1 MSSAK
6 RLWLLRAAAVCLL
19 ALGGTAAS
27 KLWRE
32 STVIKVAPVT
42 ETEPVPSRGDAADD
56 PAIWINRTN
65 PALST
70 IIATDKDLG
79 IGVYDLSGK
88 QLQFLHHGEINNIDL
103 RPGFPLAGRTVDL
116 VTGSN
121 QSNNTIAIYQVNP
134 DTRELEEVAARPV
147 TTCAPYGSCM
157 YRSSLS
163 GKFYYFVNS
172 REGEVEQWELFDD
185 GAGEVAAQRVRAFN
199 VGARPEG
206 CVADDELGYFYL
218 AVEKK
223 GIWKFG
229 AEPDAGEAYTVVD
242 RTGWFGHLVPDV
254 EGLALYDTQN
264 GTGYLVA
271 SSQGESKYVI
281 YRREGDN
288 EFVAKFKIVAG
299 NGIDE
304 VTHTDGLEV
313 VNFDFG
319 PAFPEGLLVA
329 QDDKNDKGRQNFK
342 LVSWQAI
349 AEDL

>member
-1 MSSAK
+1 MA
-6 RLWLLRAAAVCLL
+6 LLILAGFAA
-19 ALGGTAAS
+19 G

-32 STVIKVAPVT
+32 STIIKVAPVC
-42 ETEPVPSRGDAADD
+42 ETTPVPSRGDAADD
-56 PAIWINRTN
+56 PAIWINREN

-88 QLQFLHHGEINNIDL
+88 ELQFRRDGEINNVDL
-103 RPGFPLAGRTVDL
+103 RHGFPLAGRMVDL

-121 QSNNTIAIYQVNP
+121 QSGNTLAIYQVNP
-134 DTRELEEVAARPV
+134 ATRELEEVAAEPV
-147 TTCAPYGSCM
+147 TTCPPYGSCM
-157 YRSSLS
+157 YRSALT

-172 REGEVEQWELFDD
+172 RKGEVEQWELFDN
-185 GAGEVAAQRVRAFN
+185 GAGRVAARRVRHFK

-229 AEPDAGEAYTVVD
+229 AEPEAGDDYTVVD

-254 EGLALYDTQN
+254 EGLALYRTSN
-264 GTGYLVA
+264 STGYLVA

-288 EFVAKFKIVAG
+288 EFVAKFQIIAG
-299 NGIDE
+299 NGIDA